1 MELMS
6 KQILAVLA
14 AFCFIGE
21 EKGDAAQKG
30 NNELRPLRPL
40 LFVFVALG
48 FTPVFLRKW
57 ATPRNG
63 FLCIVE
69 LDILFASA

>member
-1 MELMS
+1 MS

-30 NNELRPLRPL
+30 NNELRPL
-40 LFVFVALG
+40 LFVQ
-48 FTPVFLRKW
+48 
-57 ATPRNG
+57 
-63 FLCIVE
+63 
-69 LDILFASA
+69 LFDRLQREWSDNLQTQLLAK